1 MRILEQGFGPAFSFA
16 GEVMTDGLNTSNWR
30 LKC

>member
-16 GEVMTDGLNTSNWR
+16 GEVMTGALNTSNRR